1 MWIGCAFYV
10 WWLYGVVFNWRWWKV
25 LARWEM
31 EMRMGLGRVV
41 LEVGE

>member
-1 MWIGCAFYV
+1 MWIGCDFYV
-10 WWLYGVVFNWRWWKV
+10 WWLYGVVFNSRWKMSV
-25 LARWEM
+25 RWEV